1 MRYTKYLFTP
11 QDLALFICFEDLTL
25 SRENEVLKDL
35 FDNHNA
41 EILFP
46 FREDFVLFRKAIN
59 DFMIKYEMDFDER
72 NEAEMIMREVNGV
85 STEQTSEPD
94 YYCGYFKMIKL
105 RLLYKQDSI
114 KMKMSTL
121 LSDFGYKRRT
131 KELADTIKT
140 AINKLNLAAYTRG
153 YEPCDIG
160 DVDIHTMII
169 FRLGEEINED
179 ESLCSE

>member
-11 QDLALFICFEDLTL
+11 HDLAIFIRFANFTV

-35 FDNHNA
+35 FNNHNA
-41 EILFP
+41 DILFP
-46 FREDFVLFRKAIN
+46 YREDFLLFRKSVSN
-59 DFMIKYEMDFDER
+59 LLIKYEMDFDDLD
-72 NEAEMIMREVNGV
+72 EAQMIMRDVNGA

-94 YYCGYFKMIKL
+94 YYCWYFKLIKL
-105 RLLYKQDSI
+105 RLLYTQDSI

-121 LSDFGYKRRT
+121 LSDFGYKRRS
-131 KELADTIKT
+131 KDLVATIKT
-140 AINKLNLAAYTRG
+140 AIKKLNLVPYTRG
-153 YEPCDIG
+153 YELCDIG